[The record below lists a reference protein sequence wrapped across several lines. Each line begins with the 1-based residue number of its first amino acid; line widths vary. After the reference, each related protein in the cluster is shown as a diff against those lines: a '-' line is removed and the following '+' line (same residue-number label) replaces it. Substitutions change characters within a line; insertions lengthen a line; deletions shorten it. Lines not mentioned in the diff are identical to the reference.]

1 MARSKATVTLDR
13 DRVEQARELVGA
25 ASMSEVIDLAL
36 ERLIRAEQ
44 LRRDVAAYAARPLT
58 DDELRIAD
66 MPVDFD
72 LDDDDADYE
81 RLYGSER

>member
-66 MPVDFD
+66 LPVDFD
-72 LDDDDADYE
+72 LDDDADYE